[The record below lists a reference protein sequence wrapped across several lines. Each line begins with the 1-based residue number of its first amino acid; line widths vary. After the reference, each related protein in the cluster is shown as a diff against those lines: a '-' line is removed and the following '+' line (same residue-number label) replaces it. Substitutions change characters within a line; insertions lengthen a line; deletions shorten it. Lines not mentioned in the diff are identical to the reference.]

1 MPKIQFTKRAIH
13 VFSLFFLFFFPSYL
27 TGSLVLGFWG
37 RHSHEALGKEFILL
51 LPGLLGGNL
60 SHHLL
65 PAGASPLRKFAHVL
79 AISLTLLLL
88 SVDATRLEFGGGRDC
103 RPAEEGSR
111 GKGLRVHELRERAVA
126 KLL

>member
-1 MPKIQFTKRAIH
+1 MRFI
-13 VFSLFFLFFFPSYL
+13 LDFFLLCIGSL

-37 RHSHEALGKEFILL
+37 RHSHEALGKKFILL

-65 PAGASPLRKFAHVL
+65 PAGASPFRKFAHVL

-126 KLL
+126 KLS

>member
-1 MPKIQFTKRAIH
+1 MPKIQFTKRAIP

-79 AISLTLLLL
+79 AISLTFLLLG
-88 SVDATRLEFGGGRDC
+88 VDATRLELGGGRDG
-103 RPAEEGSR
+103 RPAEEGGR
-111 GKGLRVHELRERAVA
+111 GKGLHTSRAERAVA

>member
-1 MPKIQFTKRAIH
+1 M
-13 VFSLFFLFFFPSYL
+13 FSSYL

-37 RHSHEALGKEFILL
+37 RNSHETLGKKFILL

-88 SVDATRLEFGGGRDC
+88 GVNATRLELGGGRDG

-111 GKGLRVHELRERAVA
+111 GKGLHVHMNCVSEQLQ
-126 KLL
+126 KLS